1 MKRSYQ
7 PTRVDM
13 VPLAVRQAW
22 DLMLSGRPGPVNL
35 DVPLNVF
42 VEEAA
47 VTAAAA
53 SSAW

>member
-1 MKRSYQ
+1 MIRPYVKRSFQ
-7 PTRVDM
+7 PTRADM

-22 DLMLSGRPGPVNL
+22 EMLTAGRPGPVNL

-47 VTAAAA
+47 
-53 SSAW
+53 